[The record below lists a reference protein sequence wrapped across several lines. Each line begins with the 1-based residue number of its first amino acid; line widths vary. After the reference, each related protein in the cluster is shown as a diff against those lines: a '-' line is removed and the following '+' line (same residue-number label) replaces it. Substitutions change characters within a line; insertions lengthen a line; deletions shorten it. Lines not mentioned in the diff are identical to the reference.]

1 MHLSFRFIYTFIY
14 MYTHVY
20 VCTHTHIYFISYS
33 MSGSMYV
40 FCEMMNKSVKYIW
53 GNSLHF
59 QLIDL

>member
-1 MHLSFRFIYTFIY
+1 MY
-14 MYTHVY
+14 MYV
-20 VCTHTHIYFISYS
+20 HTHIYFISYS